1 MITRRTVLTAPLAVA
16 AAPALAQQETNG
28 AQVAITT
35 LNTGLSL
42 VMKAGKT
49 LPFAQ
54 RMAMLTPVVKYVFD
68 LPTLLESSVGPGHWA
83 NLPDPQKAELLDAF
97 TEFTVSSYVGNFDA
111 FNGERFSIAPELRHV
126 GRDVVVATKL
136 TGNGGDITK
145 LDYQLRESGGQ
156 WRVVDILL
164 DGTIS
169 RVAVTRSDWR
179 KLLSGTDAT
188 ALIASLR
195 AKSASL
201 AAGTSN

>member
-1 MITRRTVLTAPLAVA
+1 MITRRAALAATLALA
-16 AAPALAQQETNG
+16 ASPVLAQQETGG
-28 AQVAITT
+28 ARAAITT
-35 LNTGLSL
+35 LNTGLGL

-54 RMAMLTPVVKYVFD
+54 RMAMLTPVIKFVFD
-68 LPTLLESSVGPGHWA
+68 LPTLLESSVGPSHWTS
-83 NLPDPQKAELLDAF
+83 LPAAQKADLLDAF

-126 GRDVVVATKL
+126 GRDVVVATRIIA
-136 TGNGGDITK
+136 TGGDITK

-179 KLLSGTDAT
+179 KLLSGSDAT

-195 AKSASL
+195 ARSAKL
-201 AAGTSN
+201 AAGDAN